1 LKKTKAHWVEFHR
14 VQRKCSEALSDLDFF
29 AAVKEGGLDG
39 AGWSEEGGLD
49 GAGWSEEGEAC

>member
-14 VQRKCSEALSDLDFF
+14 VQRKCSEALSDLNFF

-39 AGWSEEGGLD
+39 AGWSEEG
-49 GAGWSEEGEAC
+49 EAC